1 MANEVKQLQGA
12 DTLIFIRKLS
22 DAGTKNGALIPYQT
36 EGEFDPSRDTDIT
49 QTKSGAIAT
58 KAALETDLSFSYIM
72 NTSAASDALFDSLL
86 DGDKVEIWV
95 LYHERKNSAGQY
107 FAFYMQGVV
116 SELDNSND
124 ADDNSTVEAK
134 VAVDGTPQR
143 GWTSLPEDVQAQVDY
158 AFAGLGN
165 ASSGTAWTGTDAGT
179 NGSVK
184 DGGFTNQAADH
195 AVSAASTGSKASSS
209 TTSSGK

>member
-1 MANEVKQLQGA
+1 MANNVKPLQGA
-12 DTLIFIRKLS
+12 DTLMFIRKLS

-36 EGEFDPSRDTDIT
+36 EGEFDPSRDTDTT
-49 QTKSGAIAT
+49 QTKSGVVAT
-58 KAALETDLSFSYIM
+58 KAALETELSFSYIM

-86 DGDKVEIWV
+86 DGDKVEAWV
-95 LYHERKNSAGQY
+95 LYHGRTNASGQY

-134 VAVDGTPQR
+134 ISVDGTPQR

-165 ASSGTAWTGTDAGT
+165 ASSGTAWGDSDAGVNGSATDAG
-179 NGSVK
+179 
-184 DGGFTNQAADH
+184 FTDQAK
-195 AVSAASTGSKASSS
+195 AATASSQNLKAKS
-209 TTSSGK
+209 ASK

>member
-1 MANEVKQLQGA
+1 MAETIKPLQGA
-12 DTLIFIRKLS
+12 DTLMFIRKLS
-22 DAGTKNGALIPYQT
+22 DASTKNGALIPYQT
-36 EGEFDPSRDTDIT
+36 EGEFDPSRDTDTT
-49 QTKSGAIAT
+49 QTKSGVVAT

-86 DGDKVEIWV
+86 QGDKVEIWV

-107 FAFYMQGVV
+107 FAFYMQGVL

-124 ADDNSTVEAK
+124 ADDNSVVEAK

-143 GWTSLPEDVQAQVDY
+143 GWTTLPEDVAAQVDY

-165 ASSGTAWTGTDAGT
+165 NESGVAWKAADAGT
-179 NGSVK
+179 NGDQK
-184 DGGFTNQAADH
+184 DPGFTAQ
-195 AVSAASTGSKASSS
+195 ASSHV
-209 TTSSGK
+209 